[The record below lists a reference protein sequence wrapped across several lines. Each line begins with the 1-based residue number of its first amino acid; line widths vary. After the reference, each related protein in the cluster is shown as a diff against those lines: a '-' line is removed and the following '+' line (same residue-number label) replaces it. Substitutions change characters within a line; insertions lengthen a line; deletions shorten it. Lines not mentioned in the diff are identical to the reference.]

1 MIFDSELITKFLLR
15 LNYHNSNQ
23 SNNNKNNLGRFSSA
37 KILYNDK
44 INTNSFSEEDIE
56 LELNNNIE
64 FNFQK
69 NNKIKNNEKLLWE
82 PVIEPMPGKFT
93 YLTTKQNQFIKF
105 EILSLKPTFKGLRK
119 ICRQNYFHSLNINI
133 NERLMEN
140 INSLIKD
147 YERINEII
155 DNKENG
161 TSIVTTKKTLTVL
174 NLTEYFMF
182 IKENSNL
189 ETYKDKQDEEE
200 EENEIDS
207 DNEINTDKKK
217 KFDFQFKKLLK
228 NKKKS
233 SDIEDNNIKTKFEFL
248 YTSSKKIHDKDE
260 LEVLFQEND
269 PNNDIKNNSGQ
280 TSPYYNTRKIN
291 EIQQLKNSNSWKIYN
306 IERPSKF
313 FYIQK
318 FVKEKNDIN
327 KNDEKEELKKN
338 FDNKA
343 SILLKGEHFLVCEIE
358 IDSKSSKKLVTFRS
372 NEGIKN

>member
-1 MIFDSELITKFLLR
+1 
-15 LNYHNSNQ
+15 
-23 SNNNKNNLGRFSSA
+23 
-37 KILYNDK
+37 
-44 INTNSFSEEDIE
+44 
-56 LELNNNIE
+56 
-64 FNFQK
+64 
-69 NNKIKNNEKLLWE
+69 
-82 PVIEPMPGKFT
+82 MPGKFT

-105 EILSLKPTFKGLRK
+105 EILSLIPAFKGLRK

-217 KFDFQFKKLLK
+217 KFDFKLKKLLK

-260 LEVLFQEND
+260 LEVYFQENL
-269 PNNDIKNNSGQ
+269 NNNEVKNSSDNSPYVNPKKLIERSQTIKNQ
-280 TSPYYNTRKIN
+280 K
-291 EIQQLKNSNSWKIYN
+291 WKVYN

-318 FVKEKNDIN
+318 FSKEKID
-327 KNDEKEELKKN
+327 KNEEKEELKK
-338 FDNKA
+338 
-343 SILLKGEHFLVCEIE
+343 ILI
-358 IDSKSSKKLVTFRS
+358 
-372 NEGIKN
+372 IKHQFY